1 MDRQILDYLPQ
12 EVLTDIFTRVPI
24 KSLLLCTLVCKSWHT
39 FVTDPSFVIAHLN
52 RPRTLSHNNAH
63 DLILLRNYS
72 EQRKEE
78 VYSLRFDDESFREY
92 QKIEFPFKSAANDF
106 YRIVGCCNGVVCI
119 TDDQFRYAHDT
130 VLWNPSIRK
139 SVTLPKP
146 RISEGKF
153 EHVMGFGFDRK
164 TNDYKVVRIVY
175 LESRKRPEIDVYRLS
190 SGSWEDISRSG
201 GLGFYSIRKKAP
213 QAYLNGAVHWFATDK
228 RSGRHLV
235 VSFDTGDELFRP
247 IVVPD
252 GVGTDLSCLVSVR
265 PAVFLGDLALIE
277 CKISTG
283 QENWGVWVMREYG
296 VAESWTEHLCLEVG
310 QVLERM
316 VGFRKSGELLVEMSG
331 GKLLSYDPETE
342 EFTELEVDSN
352 VSISTWFHAEGYKE
366 SLVLLGRY
374 GLLGSQVHGEK
385 NRVERAGTRKRK
397 ARKK

>member
-12 EVLTDIFTRVPI
+12 EVPTDIFTTVPI

-92 QKIEFPFKSAANDF
+92 QKIEFLFKSAANDF
-106 YRIVGCCNGVVCI
+106 YRVVGCCNGVVCI

-146 RISEGKF
+146 RISEAKF
-153 EHVMGFGFDRK
+153 EHVMGFG
-164 TNDYKVVRIVY
+164 
-175 LESRKRPEIDVYRLS
+175 KRPEIDVYRFS

-201 GLGFYSIRKKAP
+201 GLGFYSIRKKAL
-213 QAYLNGAVHWFATDK
+213 QAYLNGAVH
-228 RSGRHLV
+228 
-235 VSFDTGDELFRP
+235 
-247 IVVPD
+247 
-252 GVGTDLSCLVSVR
+252 CVR

-283 QENWGVWVMREYG
+283 QENWSVWVMREYC

-310 QVLERM
+310 QIRLMLR
-316 VGFRKSGELLVEMSG
+316 FILLQSFQ
-331 GKLLSYDPETE
+331 SITE
-342 EFTELEVDSN
+342 
-352 VSISTWFHAEGYKE
+352 A
-366 SLVLLGRY
+366 
-374 GLLGSQVHGEK
+374 
-385 NRVERAGTRKRK
+385 RAS
-397 ARKK
+397 

>member
-12 EVLTDIFTRVPI
+12 E
-24 KSLLLCTLVCKSWHT
+24 
-39 FVTDPSFVIAHLN
+39 
-52 RPRTLSHNNAH
+52 
-63 DLILLRNYS
+63 
-72 EQRKEE
+72 RKEE

-106 YRIVGCCNGVVCI
+106 YRVVGCCNGVVCI
-119 TDDQFRYAHDT
+119 TDDQF
-130 VLWNPSIRK
+130 
-139 SVTLPKP
+139 
-146 RISEGKF
+146 
-153 EHVMGFGFDRK
+153 
-164 TNDYKVVRIVY
+164 
-175 LESRKRPEIDVYRLS
+175 RPEIDVYRLS

-265 PAVFLGDLALIE
+265 PAV
-277 CKISTG
+277 
-283 QENWGVWVMREYG
+283 
-296 VAESWTEHLCLEVG
+296 
-310 QVLERM
+310 LERM

-342 EFTELEVDSN
+342 KFTELEVDSN

-374 GLLGSQVHGEK
+374 GLLGSQGSYLDEEFCHGYEDQGVLQDCAGVEDHVQEGRK
-385 NRVERAGTRKRK
+385 GLMFSLTRVLGDV
-397 ARKK
+397 